1 MYETLWIIGKNYPIE
16 WMHVGRKIGEAIIGR
31 CCNLYIALLATTL
44 KHDDNVLL
52 QDIIILKCL
61 VS

>member
-1 MYETLWIIGKNYPIE
+1 MYETFWVIGKNYPIE
-16 WMHVGRKIGEAIIGR
+16 GMHVSRKIGETIIGR
-31 CCNLYIALLATTL
+31 CRNLYIALLAATL
-44 KHDDNVLL
+44 KHDNNVLL